1 MKVGKRKHIN
11 NVVFKLDINKAYD
24 HIDWVYVKRVMLK
37 LGFAPKLARWILM
50 CVEYVGYSVVN
61 NNLVDPVILGRG
73 LRQNDPFSSYL
84 FIMCEEGLLALIH
97 GVTRRGVLHG
107 IYICNDALVI
117 SHMLSTYDWFLF
129 FRAT

>member
-1 MKVGKRKHIN
+1 
-11 NVVFKLDINKAYD
+11 
-24 HIDWVYVKRVMLK
+24 
-37 LGFAPKLARWILM
+37 M

-117 SHMLSTYDWFLF
+117 SHMLSTYD
-129 FRAT
+129 